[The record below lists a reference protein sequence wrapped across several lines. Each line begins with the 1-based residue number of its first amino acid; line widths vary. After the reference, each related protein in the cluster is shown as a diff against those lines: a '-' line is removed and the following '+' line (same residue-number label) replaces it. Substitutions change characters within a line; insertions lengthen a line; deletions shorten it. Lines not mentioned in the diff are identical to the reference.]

1 MMVVPHFETV
11 ACYFYPLSPI
21 ISQLGVADCVKII
34 RLKQVVFV
42 NLFPIPESRKQ
53 H

>member
-11 ACYFYPLSPI
+11 TCYFCPLSPI
-21 ISQLGVADCVKII
+21 ISQLEVADCVKII
-34 RLKQVVFV
+34 RLKQGVFV
-42 NLFPIPESRKQ
+42 NLFPIPKSRKK